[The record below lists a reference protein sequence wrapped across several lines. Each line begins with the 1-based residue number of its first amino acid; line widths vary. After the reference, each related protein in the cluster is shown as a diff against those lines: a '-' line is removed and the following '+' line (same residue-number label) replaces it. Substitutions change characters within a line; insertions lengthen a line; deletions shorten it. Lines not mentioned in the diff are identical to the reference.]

1 MTTMVRKVVVLVL
14 AMAMVAACGGGARA
28 AGGCNA
34 GQLTVCAGAIAGGA
48 RPTAACCSSLRA
60 QKGCFC
66 QFAKDPRYG
75 RYVNSPNARKAVS
88 SCGIAL
94 PTCH

>member
-1 MTTMVRKVVVLVL
+1 
-14 AMAMVAACGGGARA
+14 
-28 AGGCNA
+28 
-34 GQLTVCAGAIAGGA
+34 
-48 RPTAACCSSLRA
+48 AACCSSLRA
-60 QKGCFC
+60 QQGCFC

>member
-1 MTTMVRKVVVLVL
+1 MVRKLAVLVL
-14 AMAMVAACGGGARA
+14 AVAMVAACGGVVGA
-28 AGGCNA
+28 AGAGCNA

-60 QKGCFC
+60 QQGCFC

>member
-1 MTTMVRKVVVLVL
+1 MMRKLAVLVL
-14 AMAMVAACGGGARA
+14 AVAMAMVAACG
-28 AGGCNA
+28 
-34 GQLTVCAGAIAGGA
+34 
-48 RPTAACCSSLRA
+48 SSLRA
-60 QKGCFC
+60 QQGCFC

>member
-1 MTTMVRKVVVLVL
+1 
-14 AMAMVAACGGGARA
+14 A
-28 AGGCNA
+28 GCNA
-34 GQLTVCAGAIAGGA
+34 GQLTVCTGAIAGGA

-60 QKGCFC
+60 QQGCFC

>member
-1 MTTMVRKVVVLVL
+1 MMRKLAVLVL
-14 AMAMVAACGGGARA
+14 AVAMVAACGGGVVGV
-28 AGGCNA
+28 AGAGCNA
-34 GQLTVCAGAIAGGA
+34 GQLTVCTGAIAGGA

-60 QKGCFC
+60 QQGCFC